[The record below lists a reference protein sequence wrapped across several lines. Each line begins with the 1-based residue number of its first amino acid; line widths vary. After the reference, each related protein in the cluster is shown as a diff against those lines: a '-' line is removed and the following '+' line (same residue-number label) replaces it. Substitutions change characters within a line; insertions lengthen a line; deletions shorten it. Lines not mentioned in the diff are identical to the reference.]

1 MVLTDVVLTLCIRRS
16 LAEWVLRRDGRSAAR
31 AAADGAIDGFIVLG
45 PTFVKLGQI
54 MASSSGLFPEPLP
67 SAARRCLDEVPPF
80 GADEVRRMIAA
91 DLGRPPNQIFTDF
104 DPTPLPAASTGPVH
118 ACPPPHGRAAWGKL
132 PPLGSRRSR

>member
-1 MVLTDVVLTLCIRRS
+1 MILTYVVLTLCIMRS
-16 LAEWVLRRDGRSAAR
+16 LAEWVLRREGRSAAR

-80 GADEVRRMIAA
+80 GADEVRRLIAA
-91 DLGRPPNQIFTDF
+91 DLGRPPNQ
-104 DPTPLPAASTGPVH
+104 
-118 ACPPPHGRAAWGKL
+118 
-132 PPLGSRRSR
+132 RSEEHTSDLQSLLRTSYAVYCLKKKQ

>member
-67 SAARRCLDEVPPF
+67 SAARRFLDEVPPF
-80 GADEVRRMIAA
+80 GADEGRRMIAEA
-91 DLGRPPNQIFTDF
+91 RGRPPNQIFKDF
-104 DPTPLPAASTGPVH
+104 HHTPPSRSEEHTSELPSLMRPSYAVFCVKKKKNNKT
-118 ACPPPHGRAAWGKL
+118 
-132 PPLGSRRSR
+132 